1 MAENNTT
8 RIHDEKRE
16 NVLPQV
22 AIRMVQERPLISTEK
37 MDSPKA
43 AIHVMS
49 EFLSQMD
56 RELVCVVNLQSDMK
70 PINMSIVSMG
80 ALSESLVHPREMM
93 KSAIL
98 SNAHSFMMIHN
109 HPSGKL
115 VPSKDDV
122 LVTDRMHQ
130 VGELLGIQL
139 VDHIITGR
147 GNEYYSFHEK
157 DTIPISRNHFTGD
170 IDQLQIGNKVAE
182 EQTGYSTESNPVK
195 NDRVQ
200 TTALPVQGKDMNS
213 IMQSLE
219 MGVQNFLE
227 GDQERYKEFL
237 KVMTKFHNYSV
248 NNTLFIAMQRPDAT
262 FCNSYKRWQSLGRQV
277 KRGEKGITIIAPAP
291 VKTKQTRERK
301 DQYQQPVIGE
311 DGHPELEEV
320 EVVIP
325 KFRPTT
331 VFAYEQ
337 TEGEPLPFLVPEE
350 LTTSVE
356 NYEIFMEAI
365 TRVSTVPIRFDEITN
380 GAKGYYSNATKEI
393 VINKGMS
400 ESQTMK
406 TAIHECAHS
415 LLHDKDIMMS
425 NHVEK
430 DRMTKEIEAESCA
443 FCVCVAFNLD
453 TGDYSFPYISGWSKE
468 HDMKE
473 LKGSLD
479 LIRKTSGEF
488 IDKVTQ
494 EMQAIIEERTK
505 AAEVQMEGTITF
517 YVAECMEFPVMGEF
531 HDGLSLDEAIKV
543 YESIPSDRMHGIKGI
558 GFDLQDD
565 SIYSG
570 QYELF
575 SGNKVLYDAIDLVDH
590 YKKNPIIQDAMKKL
604 ETYAA
609 EKKQKNQSV
618 SNIQEKKQE
627 QVADKTPKKK
637 EAMSL

>member
-1 MAENNTT
+1 MAENNTS
-8 RIHDEKRE
+8 RIHNEKRE
-16 NVLPQV
+16 NGLPQV
-22 AIRMVQERPLISTEK
+22 AIRTVQERPLISNEK

-70 PINMSIVSMG
+70 PINMNIVSMG

-109 HPSGKL
+109 HPSGNL
-115 VPSKDDV
+115 VPSKEDIAM
-122 LVTDRMHQ
+122 TDRMHQ

-157 DTIPISRNHFTGD
+157 NTIPISHNRFTSD

-182 EQTGYSTESNPVK
+182 EQTGYSEESNPVK

-200 TTALPVQGKDMNS
+200 TIALSVQGKDMNS

-219 MGVQNFLE
+219 MGVHNFLE

-248 NNTLFIAMQRPDAT
+248 NNTLLIAMQRPDAT
-262 FCNSYKRWQSLGRQV
+262 LCNSYKRWQSLGRQV

-325 KFRPTT
+325 RFKPTT

-350 LTTSVE
+350 LTASVE

-365 TRVSTVPIRFDEITN
+365 TRVSTVPIRFDEISN

-425 NHVEK
+425 NHIEK

-443 FCVCVAFNLD
+443 FCVCAAFNLD

-517 YVAECMEFPVMGEF
+517 YVAECMEFSVMGEF

-575 SGNKVLYDAIDLVDH
+575 SGGKVLYDAIDLVDH

-618 SNIQEKKQE
+618 SNIQEKRQE
-627 QVADKTPKKK
+627 QVADKPPKKK

>member
-1 MAENNTT
+1 MAENNTS

-16 NVLPQV
+16 NGLPQV
-22 AIRMVQERPLISTEK
+22 AIRMVQERPLISNEK

-70 PINMSIVSMG
+70 PINMNIVSMG

-109 HPSGKL
+109 HPSGNL
-115 VPSKDDV
+115 VPSKEDIAM
-122 LVTDRMHQ
+122 TDRMHQ

-157 DTIPISRNHFTGD
+157 DTIPISRNHFTSD
-170 IDQLQIGNKVAE
+170 IHQLQIGNKVAE

-248 NNTLFIAMQRPDAT
+248 NNTLLIAMQRPDAT
-262 FCNSYKRWQSLGRQV
+262 LCNSYKRWQSLGRQV

-291 VKTKQTRERK
+291 VKTNQTRERK

-311 DGHPELEEV
+311 DGHPEPEEV

-325 KFRPTT
+325 RFRPTT

-350 LTTSVE
+350 LTASVE

-443 FCVCVAFNLD
+443 FCVCAAFNLD

-505 AAEVQMEGTITF
+505 AEEVQMEETITF

-575 SGNKVLYDAIDLVDH
+575 SGDKVLYDAIDLVDH

-618 SNIQEKKQE
+618 SNTQEKKQE
-627 QVADKTPKKK
+627 QVADKPPKKK

>member
-1 MAENNTT
+1 MAENNTP

-22 AIRMVQERPLISTEK
+22 AIRMIQERPLISTEK

-70 PINMSIVSMG
+70 PINMNIVSMG

-109 HPSGKL
+109 HPSGNL

-130 VGELLGIQL
+130 VGELLGIQM

-157 DTIPISRNHFTGD
+157 DTIPTSQNHFTSD
-170 IDQLQIGNKVAE
+170 IDQLQIGKKVAE

-248 NNTLFIAMQRPDAT
+248 NNTLLIAMQRPDAT
-262 FCNSYKRWQSLGRQV
+262 LCNSYKRWQSLGRQV

-311 DGHPELEEV
+311 DGQPELEEV

-325 KFRPTT
+325 RFRPTT

-350 LTTSVE
+350 LTASVE

-380 GAKGYYSNATKEI
+380 GAKGYYNNATKEI

-430 DRMTKEIEAESCA
+430 DCMTKEIEALYPC
-443 FCVCVAFNLD
+443 FYNVDFLN
-453 TGDYSFPYISGWSKE
+453 YFP
-468 HDMKE
+468 
-473 LKGSLD
+473 
-479 LIRKTSGEF
+479 
-488 IDKVTQ
+488 
-494 EMQAIIEERTK
+494 
-505 AAEVQMEGTITF
+505 
-517 YVAECMEFPVMGEF
+517 
-531 HDGLSLDEAIKV
+531 
-543 YESIPSDRMHGIKGI
+543 
-558 GFDLQDD
+558 
-565 SIYSG
+565 
-570 QYELF
+570 
-575 SGNKVLYDAIDLVDH
+575 
-590 YKKNPIIQDAMKKL
+590 
-604 ETYAA
+604 
-609 EKKQKNQSV
+609 
-618 SNIQEKKQE
+618 
-627 QVADKTPKKK
+627 
-637 EAMSL
+637 